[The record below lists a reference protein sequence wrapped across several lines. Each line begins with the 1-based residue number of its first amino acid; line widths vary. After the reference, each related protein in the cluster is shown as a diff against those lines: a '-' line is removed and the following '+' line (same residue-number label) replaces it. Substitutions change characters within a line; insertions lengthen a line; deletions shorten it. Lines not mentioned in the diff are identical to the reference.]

1 MWYLIIF
8 NSFFFFF
15 FKVNIKK
22 GAIKCIQNPVDLV
35 AVGSTRQAVYD
46 VGSTS
51 EYMIIGTKSKAE
63 MQKKRKVLQALI
75 VDYKAA

>member
-1 MWYLIIF
+1 M
-8 NSFFFFF
+8 
-15 FKVNIKK
+15 
-22 GAIKCIQNPVDLV
+22 DLV
-35 AVGSTRQAVYD
+35 AVGSTRQVVYD
-46 VGSTS
+46 VGNTS